1 MAIFKKKLPGRG
13 GGLSTYNM
21 YIFFFFYSIHK
32 GTDMMTGPLPTNI
45 YLNLLCYVYL
55 KIKEIIHYLIT
66 IPLYMYIFIKCTRP
80 ILSNRKKNKNS
91 PCSTHLYVSML
102 WLSNKSI
109 ADVSYPLKHRSQRMG
124 RQSQDLLHYKN

>member
-32 GTDMMTGPLPTNI
+32 GIDMMTGPLLTNI

-55 KIKEIIHYLIT
+55 KIKEIIH
-66 IPLYMYIFIKCTRP
+66 
-80 ILSNRKKNKNS
+80 
-91 PCSTHLYVSML
+91 
-102 WLSNKSI
+102 
-109 ADVSYPLKHRSQRMG
+109 
-124 RQSQDLLHYKN
+124 